1 MDLNQFKIACCLI
14 FAALLA
20 QSIDATNV
28 KYCGK
33 ESNYPVKV
41 SAVDISPDP
50 VVRGKPATFSIA
62 ASSGEISFFVGL
74 EFSIGIEVSYIPNAE
89 QPIRGGHLIID
100 VAFFGFHVHSEKKDI
115 CVETT
120 CPVEGGDFVI
130 AHTQDLPA
138 FTPPVVDCFALVLGS
153 YTLKMKMVG
162 EHGEQLTCITFNFQ
176 IVFSSGVA
184 DS

>member
-1 MDLNQFKIACCLI
+1 MELNLFKIAYCLI
-14 FAALLA
+14 VAALLA

-50 VVRGKPATFSIA
+50 VVRGKPATFSIS
-62 ASSGEISFFVGL
+62 ASS
-74 EFSIGIEVSYIPNAE
+74 E
-89 QPIRGGHLIID
+89 QPISRGYLIID
-100 VAFFGFHVHSEKKDI
+100 VAYFGIHVHTEKKDI
-115 CVETT
+115 CSETS

-130 AHTQDLPA
+130 AHTQDLPS
-138 FTPPVVDCFALVLGS
+138 FTPPGS
-153 YTLKMKMVG
+153 YTLNMKMVG
-162 EHGEQLTCITFNFQ
+162 EHGEQLTCITFNFK